1 MPHIEVSPA
10 EAATL
15 REILESY
22 LGDLRMEIA
31 ATDAQEFRETLKQRE
46 EVVKAVI
53 QRLRKG

>member
-1 MPHIEVSPA
+1 MPRIDFSPE
-10 EAATL
+10 EASTL

-31 ATDAQEFRETLKQRE
+31 ATDAMDFRETLKARE
-46 EVVKAVI
+46 ELVKSVI

>member
-31 ATDAQEFRETLKQRE
+31 ATDAQEFRESLKARE
-46 EVVKAVI
+46 EVVKAVLG
-53 QRLRKG
+53 RLRKG

>member
-31 ATDAQEFRETLKQRE
+31 ATDAQEFREALKRRE
-46 EVVKAVI
+46 EVVKAVLV
-53 QRLRKG
+53 RLRKG